1 MRTFGDYYLGL
12 KIMSNH
18 LIRLSTMLLL
28 VVSFTSCNQGPQE
41 FGVLE
46 GKVTIGPLV
55 PVLRE
60 GEIPP
65 TPAPEVYSAR
75 EIVVYKKDGVTEFAR
90 LPIDSNGI
98 YRGELP
104 VGTYVIDINR
114 IGIDSAANLPIEIKI
129 TNISNTILEIDTG
142 IR

>member
-1 MRTFGDYYLGL
+1 
-12 KIMSNH
+12 MSNH
-18 LIRLSTMLLL
+18 IIHLCTLLL
-28 VVSFTSCNQGPQE
+28 IIVPFASCNQGPQE
-41 FGVLE
+41 LGILE

-65 TPAPEVYSAR
+65 SPAPEVYSSR
-75 EIVVYKKDGVTEFAR
+75 EIVVYKKDGVTEFTR
-90 LPIDSNGI
+90 LQIDSKGN
-98 YRGELP
+98 YHGELP
-104 VGTYVIDINR
+104 VGTYIIDINR

-129 TNISNTILEIDTG
+129 TNMSKTILDIDIDTG